1 MCDISSQM
9 MTVNQSSHVN
19 IINPEERNIGRI
31 SNDVLGGLLGKYN
44 PASCEIE
51 DKELLYTCTCL
62 SELVESP
69 GLFGFNQ
76 DFPVQMI

>member
-1 MCDISSQM
+1 MQILIEIASMKPAGVKRSSKIINSWQMCDISSQM

-44 PASCEIE
+44 PASCEI
-51 DKELLYTCTCL
+51 
-62 SELVESP
+62 
-69 GLFGFNQ
+69 
-76 DFPVQMI
+76 